1 MTNTLSLNCLLSD
14 LEIFSS
20 PELAVIDLMK
30 RRSGV
35 SNDLVLTAAGLS
47 VWAHRNGHPCVHL
60 GDICGLIAGDSSE
73 KALNTL
79 RDALPPA
86 TQFLDALRE
95 SSEVV
100 RSVDKGSAGTYL
112 DATADLRPLVLV
124 GDLLF
129 TQRQFAD
136 ELSIA
141 EQLAMRAG
149 RKSGMSIDIGLI
161 DRLVP
166 KPGKDDE
173 EAIKVG
179 DTGIANRAA
188 QSVVSNCLTVLT
200 GGPGTGKTF
209 TLTRCLAVL
218 LSTRETELDD
228 LSIALIAPTGKAAS
242 RAKELLNSFIEDE
255 RNSEKPSVG
264 VSEKI
269 LIALSRIEPRTIQ
282 RALGNKRRMH
292 TRFQHDHQISLPHDI
307 VIVDEMSMVPSYL
320 MARLLEA
327 IRPDSTILLVGDQ
340 AQLES
345 VESGSVLRDIVE
357 ASNIDSSPLDGRV
370 FELLRVW
377 RQTSDTR
384 IGDLAR
390 HIRAGEADKALS
402 LALSN
407 PAGVRF
413 VESKKPGRV
422 SEDVLDRTVR
432 NLCLAS
438 EHARKISQQDH
449 QIAHGLITNNKVL
462 CGPRKGPLGVNTW
475 NALIGKAVNGSSDG
489 DLFNPGTPLLVTVNS
504 PRSKLVNGDIGVVV
518 NYQESDGAIRRRVF
532 FFTED
537 GGRYLTPA
545 ELPQVEICFAM
556 TVHKSQGSEY
566 ENLLVI
572 LPGESSPLLTRELVY
587 TAVTRAKKSLVI
599 AGTSLAV
606 LQAVNNQSV
615 RYSGL
620 KTLISE
626 YLNQAPRSSD

>member
-1 MTNTLSLNCLLSD
+1 MTTALSLHQMFSD
-14 LEIFSS
+14 VAIFGAS
-20 PELAVIDLMK
+20 EGAVIDLLQ
-30 RRSGV
+30 RRSEV
-35 SNDLVLTAAGLS
+35 SNDLVLTAAGLA
-47 VWAHRNGHPCVHL
+47 VWAHRNGHPCVYL
-60 GDICGLIAGDSSE
+60 GDIKGLIASEASEEAIKVLQDSIPSAALFID
-73 KALNTL
+73 ALNSCPEIV
-79 RDALPPA
+79 R
-86 TQFLDALRE
+86 
-95 SSEVV
+95 VV
-100 RSVDKGSAGTYL
+100 QKGSVRTYSE
-112 DATADLRPLVLV
+112 AASDLRPLVLV
-124 GDLLF
+124 GELLF

-141 EQLAMRAG
+141 EQLSLRAS
-149 RKSGMSIDIGLI
+149 RKSEMLVDAELI
-161 DRLVP
+161 ERLVP
-166 KPGKDDE
+166 KPGKDDV
-173 EAIKVG
+173 EANKVG

-188 QSVVSNCLTVLT
+188 HSVVSNCLTVLT

-218 LSTRETELDD
+218 LSTRETELED
-228 LSIALIAPTGKAAS
+228 LSIALIAPTGKAAA
-242 RAKELLNSFIEDE
+242 RAKELLNSFVKDE
-255 RNSEKPSVG
+255 RNPEKPSIG
-264 VSEKI
+264 VSEKV
-269 LIALSRIEPRTIQ
+269 LHTLTKIEPRTIQ
-282 RALGNKRRMH
+282 RALGNKRRLH
-292 TRFQHDHQISLPHDI
+292 TRFQHDHQVSLPHDI

-357 ASNIDSSPLDGRV
+357 AASANNSPLDGRV

-377 RQTSDTR
+377 RQSSDTR

-390 HIRAGEADKALS
+390 HIRAGEAEKALA
-402 LALSN
+402 LAATN
-407 PAGVRF
+407 PAGIEF
-413 VESKKPGRV
+413 VESKKQGRV
-422 SEDVLDRTVR
+422 SEEVLGNTIK
-432 NLCLAS
+432 NLGLAS
-438 EHARKISQQDH
+438 EHAMKLSQQDH
-449 QIAHGLITNNKVL
+449 QTAHGLITNNKVL
-462 CGPRKGPLGVNTW
+462 CGPKHGPLGVNTW
-475 NALIGKAVNGSSDG
+475 NALIGKAVHGSSDG

-518 NYQESDGAIRRRVF
+518 NVQDIDGSVNRNVF

-545 ELPQVEICFAM
+545 ELPQVQICYAM

-599 AGTSLAV
+599 AGTSPAL
-606 LQAVNNQSV
+606 LRAVNNLSL

-620 KTLISE
+620 KTL
-626 YLNQAPRSSD
+626 LSDHVK

>member
-1 MTNTLSLNCLLSD
+1 MTNSLPLNRLFSD

-20 PELAVIDLMK
+20 PELAVMDLLK
-30 RRSGV
+30 RRFGI
-35 SNDLVLTAAGLS
+35 SNDIVLTAAGLS

-60 GDICGLIAGDSSE
+60 GDICGLIASESSAEALKIVRDS
-73 KALNTL
+73 
-79 RDALPPA
+79 LPPA
-86 TQFLDALRE
+86 TQFMDALKA

-100 RSVDKGSAGTYL
+100 RSIDKGSVGTYL

-141 EQLAMRAG
+141 EQLSDRAS

-166 KPGKDDE
+166 KPDNDDE
-173 EAIKVG
+173 DAIKVG

-218 LSTRETELDD
+218 LSTRETELDE
-228 LSIALIAPTGKAAS
+228 LSIALIAPTGKAAA
-242 RAKELLNSFIEDE
+242 RAKEIINSFVEDE
-255 RNSEKPSVG
+255 RNSEKPSIG

-345 VESGSVLRDIVE
+345 VESGSVLRDIVQ
-357 ASNIDSSPLDGRV
+357 ASSEVKSSLNDRV

-377 RQTSDTR
+377 RQSSDTR

-390 HIRAGEADKALS
+390 HIRAGEADKALA
-402 LALSN
+402 LAVTN
-407 PAGVRF
+407 PDGIKF
-413 VESKKPGRV
+413 VESRKQGEVP
-422 SEDVLDRTVR
+422 EEVLDGTIKSLR
-432 NLCLAS
+432 LAS
-438 EHARKISQQDH
+438 EHAMKISLQDH

-462 CGPRKGPLGVNTW
+462 CGPRKGPLGVNSW
-475 NALIGKAVNGSSDG
+475 NALIGKAVNGSSEG
-489 DLFNPGTPLLVTVNS
+489 DLFNLGTPLLVAVNS

-518 NYQESDGAIRRRVF
+518 NYQESDGAIGRRVF

-599 AGTSLAV
+599 SGTGLAV

-620 KTLISE
+620 KTLMSV
-626 YLNQAPRSSD
+626 YLS

>member
-1 MTNTLSLNCLLSD
+1 MTNSLPLNRLFSD

-20 PELAVIDLMK
+20 PELAVMDLLK
-30 RRSGV
+30 RRSGI
-35 SNDLVLTAAGLS
+35 SNDIVLTAAGLS

-60 GDICGLIAGDSSE
+60 GDICGLIASESSAEALKIVRDS
-73 KALNTL
+73 
-79 RDALPPA
+79 LPPA
-86 TQFLDALRE
+86 TQFMDALKA

-100 RSVDKGSAGTYL
+100 RSIDKGSVGTYL

-141 EQLAMRAG
+141 EQLSERAS

-166 KPGKDDE
+166 KPDNDDE
-173 EAIKVG
+173 DAIKVG

-218 LSTRETELDD
+218 LSTRETELDE
-228 LSIALIAPTGKAAS
+228 LSIALIAPTGKAAA
-242 RAKELLNSFIEDE
+242 RAKEIINSFVKDE
-255 RNSEKPSVG
+255 RNSEKPSIG

-345 VESGSVLRDIVE
+345 VESGSVLRDIVQ
-357 ASNIDSSPLDGRV
+357 ASSDVKRSLNDRV
-370 FELLRVW
+370 FELSRVW
-377 RQTSDTR
+377 RQSSDTR

-390 HIRAGEADKALS
+390 HIRAGEADKALA
-402 LALSN
+402 LAVTN
-407 PAGVRF
+407 PAGIKF
-413 VESKKPGRV
+413 VESRKQGEVP
-422 SEDVLDRTVR
+422 EEVLDGTIKSLR
-432 NLCLAS
+432 LAS
-438 EHARKISQQDH
+438 EHAMKISQQDH

-462 CGPRKGPLGVNTW
+462 CGPRKGPLGVNSW

-489 DLFNPGTPLLVTVNS
+489 DLFNLGTPLLVTVNS

-599 AGTSLAV
+599 SGTGLAV

-620 KTLISE
+620 KTLMSE
-626 YLNQAPRSSD
+626 YLG

>member
-1 MTNTLSLNCLLSD
+1 MTNSLPLNRLFSD

-20 PELAVIDLMK
+20 PELAVIDLLK
-30 RRSGV
+30 RRSGIA
-35 SNDLVLTAAGLS
+35 NDIVLTAAGLL

-60 GDICGLIAGDSSE
+60 GDICGLIASESSAEALKIVRDS
-73 KALNTL
+73 
-79 RDALPPA
+79 LPPA
-86 TQFLDALRE
+86 TQFIDALKA

-100 RSVDKGSAGTYL
+100 RSIDKGSVGTYL

-141 EQLAMRAG
+141 EQLSERAS

-166 KPGKDDE
+166 KPDNDDE
-173 EAIKVG
+173 DAIKVG

-218 LSTRETELDD
+218 LSTRETELDE
-228 LSIALIAPTGKAAS
+228 LSIALIAPTGKAAA
-242 RAKELLNSFIEDE
+242 RAKEIINSFVNDE
-255 RNSEKPSVG
+255 RNSEKPSIG

-292 TRFQHDHQISLPHDI
+292 TRFKHDHQISLPHDI

-345 VESGSVLRDIVE
+345 VESGSVLRDIVQ
-357 ASNIDSSPLDGRV
+357 ASSDVKSSLNDRV

-377 RQTSDTR
+377 RQSSDTR

-390 HIRAGEADKALS
+390 HIRAGEADKALA
-402 LALSN
+402 LAVTN
-407 PAGVRF
+407 PAGIKF
-413 VESKKPGRV
+413 VESRKQGEVP
-422 SEDVLDRTVR
+422 EEVLDGTIKSLR
-432 NLCLAS
+432 LAS
-438 EHARKISQQDH
+438 EHAMKISQQDH
-449 QIAHGLITNNKVL
+449 QIAHGLIRNNKVL
-462 CGPRKGPLGVNTW
+462 CGPRKGPLGVNSW

-489 DLFNPGTPLLVTVNS
+489 DLFNLGTPLLVTVNS

-572 LPGESSPLLTRELVY
+572 LPGESSPMLTRELVY

-599 AGTSLAV
+599 SGTGLAV

-620 KTLISE
+620 KTLMSE
-626 YLNQAPRSSD
+626 YLS

>member
-1 MTNTLSLNCLLSD
+1 MTNSMSLNRLFSD

-20 PELAVIDLMK
+20 AELAVIDLLK
-30 RRSGV
+30 RRSSV

-60 GDICGLIAGDSSE
+60 GDICGLIAGESSAEAMNIVRDS
-73 KALNTL
+73 LPPTTQFM
-79 RDALPPA
+79 DALKA
-86 TQFLDALRE
+86 

-100 RSVDKGSAGTYL
+100 RSIDKGSVGTYL

-141 EQLAMRAG
+141 EQLTERAG
-149 RKSGMSIDIGLI
+149 RKSGMSLDIGLI

-166 KPGKDDE
+166 KPDNDDE
-173 EAIKVG
+173 DAIKVG

-218 LSTRETELDD
+218 LSTRETELDE
-228 LSIALIAPTGKAAS
+228 LSIALIAPTGKAAA
-242 RAKELLNSFIEDE
+242 RAKEIINSFVKDE
-255 RNSEKPSVG
+255 RNSEKPSIG

-345 VESGSVLRDIVE
+345 VESGSVLRDIVQ
-357 ASNIDSSPLDGRV
+357 ASSDAKSSLNDRV

-377 RQTSDTR
+377 RQSSDTR

-390 HIRAGEADKALS
+390 HIRAGEADKALA
-402 LALSN
+402 LAVTN
-407 PAGVRF
+407 PAGIKF
-413 VESKKPGRV
+413 VESKKQ
-422 SEDVLDRTVR
+422 SEVPEEVLDGTIKSLR
-432 NLCLAS
+432 LAS
-438 EHARKISQQDH
+438 EHAMKISQQDH

-462 CGPRKGPLGVNTW
+462 CGPRKGPLGVNSW

-489 DLFNPGTPLLVTVNS
+489 DLFNLGTPLLVTVNS

-537 GGRYLTPA
+537 GVRYLTPA

-599 AGTSLAV
+599 SGTGLAF

-620 KTLISE
+620 KTLMSE
-626 YLNQAPRSSD
+626 YLS

>member
-1 MTNTLSLNCLLSD
+1 MTNSMSLHRLFSELD
-14 LEIFSS
+14 IFGSS
-20 PELAVIDLMK
+20 EAAVIDLLQ

-35 SNDLVLTAAGLS
+35 SDDHVLTAAGLS
-47 VWAHRNGHPCVHL
+47 VWAHRNGHPCVNL
-60 GDICGLIAGDSSE
+60 GDMKGLVASDSSE
-73 KALNTL
+73 EAMKVLHDSLPSAAVLI
-79 RDALPPA
+79 DALKASPG
-86 TQFLDALRE
+86 
-95 SSEVV
+95 VV
-100 RSVDKGSAGTYL
+100 RTIGKGSAGTY
-112 DATADLRPLVLV
+112 AEAASDLRPLVLV
-124 GDLLF
+124 GELLF

-141 EQLAMRAG
+141 EQLSVRAS
-149 RKSGMSIDIGLI
+149 RKSGISVDNELI
-161 DRLVP
+161 ERLVP
-166 KPGKDDE
+166 IPAKDDE
-173 EAIKVG
+173 EAIRVG

-228 LSIALIAPTGKAAS
+228 LSIALIAPTGKAAA
-242 RAKELLNSFIEDE
+242 RAKELLNSFVDDE
-255 RNSEKPSVG
+255 RNPERPSIG

-269 LIALSRIEPRTIQ
+269 LQALSKIEPRTIQ

-292 TRFQHDHQISLPHDI
+292 TRFQHDHQILLPHEI

-357 ASNIDSSPLDGRV
+357 ASTIDSSPLDGRV

-377 RQTSDTR
+377 RQTSETR

-390 HIRAGEADKALS
+390 HIRAGEADKALA
-402 LALSN
+402 LAQTN
-407 PAGVRF
+407 PAGVKF
-413 VESKKPGRV
+413 IESKNHGQV
-422 SEDVLDRTVR
+422 SEEVFDSTIKSLR
-432 NLCLAS
+432 LAS
-438 EHARKISQQDH
+438 KHAKKLSQQDH
-449 QIAHGLITNNKVL
+449 QISLDLITNNKVL
-462 CGPRKGPLGVNTW
+462 CGPRNGPLGVNAW
-475 NALIGKAVNGSSDG
+475 NALIGKAVHGSSDG
-489 DLFNPGTPLLVTVNS
+489 DLFSPGTPLLVTINS

-518 NYQESDGAIRRRVF
+518 NFQESDGSINRRVF

-545 ELPQVEICFAM
+545 ELPQVEICYAM

-566 ENLLVI
+566 ENLLVVM
-572 LPGESSPLLTRELVY
+572 PGESSPLLTRELVY

-599 AGTSLAV
+599 AGSSLAV

-626 YLNQAPRSSD
+626 YMR

>member
-1 MTNTLSLNCLLSD
+1 MTNSLPLNRLFSD

-20 PELAVIDLMK
+20 PELAVMDLLK
-30 RRSGV
+30 RRSGI
-35 SNDLVLTAAGLS
+35 SNDIVLTAAGLS

-60 GDICGLIAGDSSE
+60 GDICGLIASESSAEALKIVRDS
-73 KALNTL
+73 
-79 RDALPPA
+79 LPPA
-86 TQFLDALRE
+86 TQFMDALKA

-100 RSVDKGSAGTYL
+100 RSIDKGSVGTYL

-141 EQLAMRAG
+141 EQLSDRAS

-166 KPGKDDE
+166 KPDNDDE
-173 EAIKVG
+173 DAIKVG

-218 LSTRETELDD
+218 LSTRETELDE
-228 LSIALIAPTGKAAS
+228 LSIALIAPTGKAAA
-242 RAKELLNSFIEDE
+242 RAKEIINSFVKDE
-255 RNSEKPSVG
+255 RNSEKPSIG

-327 IRPDSTILLVGDQ
+327 IRPDSTTLLVGDQ

-345 VESGSVLRDIVE
+345 VESGSVLRDIVQ
-357 ASNIDSSPLDGRV
+357 ASSDVKSSLNDRV

-377 RQTSDTR
+377 RQSSDTR

-390 HIRAGEADKALS
+390 HIRAGEADKALA
-402 LALSN
+402 LAVTN
-407 PAGVRF
+407 PAGIKF
-413 VESKKPGRV
+413 VESRKQGEVP
-422 SEDVLDRTVR
+422 EEVLDGTIKSLR
-432 NLCLAS
+432 LAS
-438 EHARKISQQDH
+438 EHAMKISQQDH
-449 QIAHGLITNNKVL
+449 QIAHGLIRNNKVL
-462 CGPRKGPLGVNTW
+462 CGPRKGPLGVNSW
-475 NALIGKAVNGSSDG
+475 NVLIGKAVNGSSDG
-489 DLFNPGTPLLVTVNS
+489 DLFNLGTPLLVTVNS

-572 LPGESSPLLTRELVY
+572 LPGESSPMLTRELVY

-599 AGTSLAV
+599 SGTGLAV
-606 LQAVNNQSV
+606 LRAVNNQSV

-620 KTLISE
+620 KTLMSE
-626 YLNQAPRSSD
+626 YLS

>member
-1 MTNTLSLNCLLSD
+1 MSLHRLFSELD
-14 LEIFSS
+14 IFGSS
-20 PELAVIDLMK
+20 EAAVIDLLQ

-35 SNDLVLTAAGLS
+35 SDDHVLTAAGLS

-60 GDICGLIAGDSSE
+60 GDMKGLVASDSSE
-73 KALNTL
+73 EAMKVLHDSLPSAAVLI
-79 RDALPPA
+79 DALKASPG
-86 TQFLDALRE
+86 
-95 SSEVV
+95 VV
-100 RSVDKGSAGTYL
+100 RTIGKGSAGTY
-112 DATADLRPLVLV
+112 AEAASDLRPLVLV
-124 GDLLF
+124 GELLF

-141 EQLAMRAG
+141 EQLSVRAS
-149 RKSGMSIDIGLI
+149 RKSGISVDNELI
-161 DRLVP
+161 ERLVP
-166 KPGKDDE
+166 IPAKDDE
-173 EAIKVG
+173 EAIRVG

-228 LSIALIAPTGKAAS
+228 LSIALIAPTGKAAA
-242 RAKELLNSFIEDE
+242 RAKELLNSFVDDE
-255 RNSEKPSVG
+255 RNPERPSIG

-269 LIALSRIEPRTIQ
+269 LQALSKIEPRTIQ

-292 TRFQHDHQISLPHDI
+292 TRFQHDHQILLPHEI

-357 ASNIDSSPLDGRV
+357 ASTIDSSPLDGRV

-377 RQTSDTR
+377 RQTSETR

-390 HIRAGEADKALS
+390 HIRAGEADKALA
-402 LALSN
+402 LAQTN
-407 PAGVRF
+407 PAGVKF
-413 VESKKPGRV
+413 IESKNHGQV
-422 SEDVLDRTVR
+422 SEEVFDSTIKSLR
-432 NLCLAS
+432 LAS
-438 EHARKISQQDH
+438 KHAKKLSQQDH
-449 QIAHGLITNNKVL
+449 QISLDLITNNKVL
-462 CGPRKGPLGVNTW
+462 CGPRNGPLGVNAW
-475 NALIGKAVNGSSDG
+475 NALIGKAVHGSSDG
-489 DLFNPGTPLLVTVNS
+489 DLFSPGTPLLVTINS

-518 NYQESDGAIRRRVF
+518 NFQESDGSINRRVF

-545 ELPQVEICFAM
+545 ELPQVEICYAM

-566 ENLLVI
+566 ENLLVVM
-572 LPGESSPLLTRELVY
+572 PGESSPLLTRELVY

-599 AGTSLAV
+599 AGSSLAV

-626 YLNQAPRSSD
+626 YMR

>member
-1 MTNTLSLNCLLSD
+1 MTNSMSLNRLFSD

-20 PELAVIDLMK
+20 AELAVIDLLK
-30 RRSGV
+30 RRSSI

-60 GDICGLIAGDSSE
+60 GDICGLIAGESSAEAMNIVRDS
-73 KALNTL
+73 LPPTTQFM
-79 RDALPPA
+79 DALKA
-86 TQFLDALRE
+86 

-100 RSVDKGSAGTYL
+100 RSIDKGSVGTYL

-141 EQLAMRAG
+141 EQLTERAG
-149 RKSGMSIDIGLI
+149 RKSGMSLDIGLI

-166 KPGKDDE
+166 KPDNDDE
-173 EAIKVG
+173 DAIKVG

-218 LSTRETELDD
+218 LSTRETELDE
-228 LSIALIAPTGKAAS
+228 LSVALIAPTGKAAA
-242 RAKELLNSFIEDE
+242 RAKEIINSFVKDE
-255 RNSEKPSVG
+255 RNSEKPSIG

-345 VESGSVLRDIVE
+345 VESGSVLRDIVQ
-357 ASNIDSSPLDGRV
+357 ASSDAKSSLNDRV

-377 RQTSDTR
+377 RQSSDTR

-390 HIRAGEADKALS
+390 HIRAGEADKALA
-402 LALSN
+402 LAVTN
-407 PAGVRF
+407 PAGIKF
-413 VESKKPGRV
+413 VESKKQ
-422 SEDVLDRTVR
+422 SEVPEEVLDGTIKSLR
-432 NLCLAS
+432 LAS
-438 EHARKISQQDH
+438 EHAMKISQQDH

-462 CGPRKGPLGVNTW
+462 CGPRKGPLGVNSW

-489 DLFNPGTPLLVTVNS
+489 DLFNLGTPLLVTVNS

-537 GGRYLTPA
+537 GVRYLTPA

-599 AGTSLAV
+599 SGTGLAV

-620 KTLISE
+620 KTLMSE
-626 YLNQAPRSSD
+626 YLS